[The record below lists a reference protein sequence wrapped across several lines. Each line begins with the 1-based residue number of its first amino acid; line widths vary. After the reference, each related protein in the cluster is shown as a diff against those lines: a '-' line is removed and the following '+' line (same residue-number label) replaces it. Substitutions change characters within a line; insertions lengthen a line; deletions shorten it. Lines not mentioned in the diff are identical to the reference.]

1 MPRGKPPAG
10 ITIGFVGTGEM
21 EADAAIDLIEEFIN
35 ESIKPDE
42 PAKFVFPL
50 TSAEFND
57 TLGQL
62 ADMAQKSK
70 ITYEVITNPEDKKKR
85 AYTQIAQGA
94 ANQYLVTDVFTQM
107 ETVLVE
113 APNAV
118 LMVLW
123 DEKRDD
129 ELQGITAKFLDAEI
143 RVLDLT
149 NALAELGVEAE
160 GEEGAPDEADE
171 ADEAEEEEEA
181 QDVRELEA
189 EAVATDLYTRAA
201 LTKMS
206 HSEVKDIAVGM
217 GLAPRKARENMI
229 VAILEAQGT
238 AEEAP
243 VAAVRSQAAAATP
256 VPVEESGA
264 AAGFLD
270 DLRDILDTFGSR
282 FMGGL
287 DDWLTKF
294 STAAEGFAF
303 NTEPEEPMDV
313 EPEPEEMAPKRPRL
327 VRTPR

>member
-1 MPRGKPPAG
+1 MPRGKPPEG

-21 EADAAIDLIEEFIN
+21 EADAATDLIEEYIN
-35 ESIKPDE
+35 EAIKPDE

-50 TSAEFND
+50 TTQEFSD

-62 ADMAQKSK
+62 ADMARKSK

-85 AYTQIAQGA
+85 AYNQIAQSA

-107 ETVLVE
+107 ETTLVE
-113 APNAV
+113 APNAA

-129 ELQGITAKFLDAEI
+129 ELQDIVGKFLDAG
-143 RVLDLT
+143 VKVMDLT
-149 NALAELGVEAE
+149 NGLSELGVEDEGAKDE
-160 GEEGAPDEADE
+160 EPEPEGGEEETEA
-171 ADEAEEEEEA
+171 AAEEP
-181 QDVRELEA
+181 EA
-189 EAVATDLYTRAA
+189 EAEQGAQGEEYTRTA
-201 LTKMS
+201 LEKMS
-206 HSEVKDIAVGM
+206 HAEVKDIAVGM

-229 VAILEAQGT
+229 VAILEAQG
-238 AEEAP
+238 AVEAP
-243 VAAVRSQAAAATP
+243 EAPVRSQAAADTS
-256 VPVEESGA
+256 VDSGA
-264 AAGFLD
+264 AASFLEG
-270 DLRDILDTFGSR
+270 LKDILDSFGSR

-313 EPEPEEMAPKRPRL
+313 DEEPEPEEEAPKRPRL

>member
-1 MPRGKPPAG
+1 MPRGKPPEG

-21 EADAAIDLIEEFIN
+21 EADAATDLIEEYIN

-50 TSAEFND
+50 TTDEFSD

-62 ADMAQKSK
+62 ADMARKSK
-70 ITYEVITNPEDKKKR
+70 ITYEVITNTEDKKRR
-85 AYTQIAQGA
+85 AYIQIAQAA

-107 ETVLVE
+107 ETILVE

-129 ELQGITAKFLDAEI
+129 ELNSIANKFIDASI
-143 RVLDLT
+143 KVLDLT
-149 NALAELGVEAE
+149 NGLAELGVEAE
-160 GEEGAPDEADE
+160 EAEAPDEPGD
-171 ADEAEEEEEA
+171 EEEGDEEEQEDA
-181 QDVRELEA
+181 QETRDLEA
-189 EAVATDLYTRAA
+189 EAAGEGYTRAA
-201 LTKMS
+201 MEKMS
-206 HSEVKDIAVGM
+206 HAEVKDIAVGL

-238 AEEAP
+238 DEEAP
-243 VAAVRSQAAAATP
+243 AAAVGSQAVAVAAVDT
-256 VPVEESGA
+256 GA

-270 DLRDILDTFGSR
+270 GLRDILDSFGSR
-282 FMGGL
+282 FMTGL
-287 DDWLTKF
+287 DEWLTKF

-313 EPEPEEMAPKRPRL
+313 EDEPEEEAPAKRPRL